1 MATCMRCR
9 ADFRKP
15 NVEAID
21 GLYEIHTLSCDN
33 CGFEARMALRAID
46 PIAQCS
52 LFRIMMEPAA
62 KRQPQRAAAA

>member
-1 MATCMRCR
+1 MAICTRCH
-9 ADFRKP
+9 ADFPKP

-33 CGFEARMALRAID
+33 CGFESRMALRAID
-46 PIAQCS
+46 PVAQCS

-62 KRQPQRAAAA
+62 KRLPHRAAAA